1 MPELASDGPI
11 PESTP
16 EAAAPAY
23 AGLPASFG
31 EYAGDIVSETAQMAK
46 GALDVAQYSDSGW
59 GKFGRAVIASSQAA
73 AGPGPADMPQL
84 ETPDLAPTPS
94 SMLSK
99 AEATARHPDI
109 AKAVPDLFSDNSP
122 EGVVDAL
129 ADSKRAELEREGV
142 FSRYE
147 DAHSW
152 YTNFPT
158 RMALTMLDPVNAAS
172 LLIPGIGEETVLAR
186 LGTGALA
193 RTGARL
199 VAGGTAGLAGMSL
212 GVGARYALS
221 QAEGG
226 DYGLRQAF
234 LDLASGAALGAVVH
248 GAIGLGRE
256 AGYLRPDQL
265 MTGHSEVSAEPPPE
279 QTAEGPGES
288 APPTAQG
295 PIPATADERASLQAL
310 LDRQAT
316 PDEINQHP
324 IIQRAMDAA
333 RAKPPTTDLPGFG
346 TDEFK
351 TAREF
356 NFNGEKVTGYDAA
369 IDRLTDNA
377 RAYSG
382 DTPVG
387 RDKQAVLVFGPPAA
401 GKSRLVEGI
410 AKARGMAIPDP
421 DDAKRVIPEY
431 DGGTGA
437 GAVHEESTLIAA
449 QVTKQLVQNGE
460 NIAVPM
466 IGRTMDKVQR
476 LVDRLKANGYDVDL
490 INLTVDPEEAYRRAV
505 GRFVKTG
512 RISSWD
518 YLKGVGKAPRD
529 NYYSLKQGGS
539 IREGIDVDGNRGP
552 QEEPHFLDGGETNLA
567 QVFRSGRSVARQPGG
582 GAGAQPDATARAE
595 VQAVLNTDAAT
606 RYDATSAAVAQI
618 LDGRPVEVGPILDA
632 TNPGS
637 QSFAPQLAQQQAD
650 LHRAGFEP
658 SMTAAELQAATEDL
672 YGRPA
677 DADETDTSVA
687 GIPRDADGNDSV
699 RFRPGSETP
708 GAAVAQGAEATAAR
722 PAAAPAQQGE
732 GALPAAAP
740 NAEAATIPRPAWAG
754 SAPPEVQG
762 IINAPE
768 VAEAI
773 ANPKIIRDKNVPD
786 GAGYVAGGQTAVD
799 PRIGDSWTIG
809 DKTFDPAIPAN
820 IHEQTEHFEMERQIA
835 AKQAEL
841 DRPLTDAE
849 TKAIYDNVHENIA
862 TVAEMAWV
870 DAQGI
875 DRKAYDEKWDGFLS
889 ATEHEDPTNAPAGLY
904 LKPYDPAMAEKLR
917 AAGATEIEAA
927 PSAASEPK
935 IATAAVD
942 RAIHAPVAERGAEGL
957 PQLVLPGAEQSA
969 RQAAAAR
976 EAQGPGIRSEAEQ
989 EAPGGLFAPPQAEGE
1004 QASLFGPY
1012 EIKTPDLDRDLAEAE
1027 HDIGLLQLTPEDRAE
1042 IDAAGQEVNLAGLTE
1057 QAYAQAA
1064 ECLAGAV

>member
-1 MPELASDGPI
+1 
-11 PESTP
+11 
-16 EAAAPAY
+16 
-23 AGLPASFG
+23 
-31 EYAGDIVSETAQMAK
+31 
-46 GALDVAQYSDSGW
+46 
-59 GKFGRAVIASSQAA
+59 
-73 AGPGPADMPQL
+73 
-84 ETPDLAPTPS
+84 
-94 SMLSK
+94 
-99 AEATARHPDI
+99 
-109 AKAVPDLFSDNSP
+109 
-122 EGVVDAL
+122 
-129 ADSKRAELEREGV
+129 
-142 FSRYE
+142 
-147 DAHSW
+147 
-152 YTNFPT
+152 
-158 RMALTMLDPVNAAS
+158 
-172 LLIPGIGEETVLAR
+172 
-186 LGTGALA
+186 
-193 RTGARL
+193 
-199 VAGGTAGLAGMSL
+199 
-212 GVGARYALS
+212 
-221 QAEGG
+221 
-226 DYGLRQAF
+226 
-234 LDLASGAALGAVVH
+234 
-248 GAIGLGRE
+248 
-256 AGYLRPDQL
+256 
-265 MTGHSEVSAEPPPE
+265 
-279 QTAEGPGES
+279 
-288 APPTAQG
+288 
-295 PIPATADERASLQAL
+295 
-310 LDRQAT
+310 
-316 PDEINQHP
+316 
-324 IIQRAMDAA
+324 
-333 RAKPPTTDLPGFG
+333 
-346 TDEFK
+346 
-351 TAREF
+351 
-356 NFNGEKVTGYDAA
+356 
-369 IDRLTDNA
+369 
-377 RAYSG
+377 
-382 DTPVG
+382 
-387 RDKQAVLVFGPPAA
+387 
-401 GKSRLVEGI
+401 
-410 AKARGMAIPDP
+410 
-421 DDAKRVIPEY
+421 
-431 DGGTGA
+431 
-437 GAVHEESTLIAA
+437 
-449 QVTKQLVQNGE
+449 
-460 NIAVPM
+460 
-466 IGRTMDKVQR
+466 
-476 LVDRLKANGYDVDL
+476 
-490 INLTVDPEEAYRRAV
+490 
-505 GRFVKTG
+505 
-512 RISSWD
+512 
-518 YLKGVGKAPRD
+518 
-529 NYYSLKQGGS
+529 
-539 IREGIDVDGNRGP
+539 
-552 QEEPHFLDGGETNLA
+552 
-567 QVFRSGRSVARQPGG
+567 
-582 GAGAQPDATARAE
+582 
-595 VQAVLNTDAAT
+595 
-606 RYDATSAAVAQI
+606 VAQI

-632 TNPGS
+632 ANPGS

-732 GALPAAAP
+732 GAVPAAASDVQ
-740 NAEAATIPRPAWAG
+740 AGAIPRPAWAG

-875 DRKAYDEKWDGFLS
+875 DRKGYDEKWDGFLS

-904 LKPYDPAMAEKLR
+904 LKPYDAAMADKLR
-917 AAGATEIEAA
+917 AAGAGNVDFSDQQVGQENRHGPIPSEIPNGVQAFTPAELGVDPERFQFKAGGDQAGVTERLKGVTQWDPIKAGMSLVWIDKDGKPFIVDGHQRLALAKRIGEADPAQNPQVLARTLKETDGITPAMARAIAAMKNIAEGTGTSVDAAKIIRDHPQMAGDLPPRSELVRQARGLVNLDPDAFRMVINDVVPANYAAIVGRLAPEDGQMQGALLSLLSKTDPANATQAEAIVRQGIEAGTHVETQA
-927 PSAASEPK
+927 SLFGDQEVASNLYLERAKVLDRALKQLRRDKAVFSTLVKESDILEQAGNKLAKDINEKRATANTQALQILQILANRTGPISDALGDAAKRAKSEGSFAGAVRDFVGSVRKSASTGDLARLANGLERRDAGAGDEKPASTIERSIAGPVNEGEEAA
-935 IATAAVD
+935 ATAAVD

-1064 ECLAGAV
+1064 ECLAGAI